1 MNEQNVTYP
10 YDGVS
15 LSNRGQQLIHAVTW
29 MSLKNLMLNEKS
41 QTQKTDVVWFHV
53 KTSMKGKFI
62 KTEKRWMVA
71 WGWEQGL
78 TANSKEETRRD
89 DGNVLRLGCGDGRTT
104 L

>member
-1 MNEQNVTYP
+1 M
-10 YDGVS
+10 VS
-15 LSNRGQQLIHAVTW
+15 S
-29 MSLKNLMLNEKS
+29 E
-41 QTQKTDVVWFHV
+41 
-53 KTSMKGKFI
+53 TSMKGKFI